1 MDYNPFTQSSNF
13 VELLNSQQSISFGN
27 YEDSTLSSSQ
37 VLLLHTDDVGERRE
51 RRKWT
56 PTDDVV
62 LISSWLNTSKD
73 LVVGN
78 KQKSG
83 AFWKRIAAYFGASP
97 KLVGC
102 EQREASHS
110 ATREKS
116 SGCNKNDVLKRAHEI
131 LYNNHKKKFT
141 LEHAWKELR
150 NGQKWCDLATAKND
164 GGSKK
169 RKCDDGADSSSSQA
183 TESKRP
189 AGVKAAKARGK
200 KTMAEENALNEFQRM
215 WDIKKQDLAMKERL
229 SKMSLLDSLIAKTK
243 TSSRL

>member
-1 MDYNPFTQSSNF
+1 MEMDYNPFTQSSNF

-37 VLLLHTDDVGERRE
+37 VPLLRTDDVCERRE

-56 PTDDVV
+56 PTEDVV
-62 LISSWLNTSKD
+62 LISSWLNPSKD
-73 LVVGN
+73 PVVGN

-102 EQREASHS
+102 EQREASHCKQRWHKINELVFKFCGCYEA

-116 SGCNKNDVLKRAHEI
+116 SGCNENDVLKRAHEI
-131 LYNNHKKKFT
+131 FYKNHKKKFT

-150 NGQKWCDLATAKND
+150 NDQKWCDLATAKND

-169 RKCDDGADSSSSQA
+169 RKCDDGVDSSSSQA

-189 AGVKAAKARGK
+189 DGVKATKARGK
-200 KTMAEENALNEFQRM
+200 ETMAEENALNELQRM
-215 WDIKKQDLAMKERL
+215 WTLN
-229 SKMSLLDSLIAKTK
+229 
-243 TSSRL
+243 SRTWQ